1 MALATATKNP
11 DPPECWRDP
20 RRVSPLAR
28 RILAVNILALAILVG
43 GALVL
48 GRYQDRMIQTSLA
61 VLHTEARIF
70 AGALGEGAVA
80 GGQDGPRLDA
90 DLARRMVRRLVEP
103 TEVRTRLF
111 DADGQLVADSQD
123 VPAGASAGAAQD
135 PAKDGDEDQD
145 GTGLPPPSRWL
156 LHDLERLYETFAGRY
171 PRRDE
176 LPVFEED
183 GPSPPAARVAD
194 LARALAGQD
203 SVAPWTTR
211 GGGGLM
217 LTAAMP
223 VRHGERLVGALLL
236 TESGAGI
243 EAAVQS
249 VRVDILHGFGVA
261 LLVTVLLSLYL
272 AGTIVGPV
280 RRLALAADRV
290 RRGHG
295 RHREIPD
302 LTARGDEI
310 GDLSL
315 ALREMTAALWARMD
329 AIEHFAA
336 DVAHELKNP
345 LSSLRSAVETVARI
359 SDPAR
364 QRPLMAIIEDDVK
377 RLDRLISDI
386 AGASRIDAE
395 LSRAEAGPVD
405 LRAILG
411 MLVEIHA
418 ATSAD
423 EPGAVRLVAD
433 LAEGAELTVSGV
445 EGRLVQV
452 FQNLIA
458 NAVSFSP
465 AAGTVRLAARRDGTV
480 VEVTVADQGPGIPE
494 GKLEAIFDR
503 FYTERPAGEKFG
515 THSGLGLSI
524 SKQIIDA
531 HHGTIVA
538 TNREQNSGAIFTVRL
553 PVRG

>member
-1 MALATATKNP
+1 MASGTATKMAEP
-11 DPPECWRDP
+11 CEVWRDH
-20 RRVSPLAR
+20 RRLSPLAR
-28 RILAVNILALAILVG
+28 RILAVNLVALAILVG
-43 GALVL
+43 GAMVL
-48 GRYQDRMIQTSLA
+48 GRYQDRMIDTGLA
-61 VLHTEARIF
+61 ALHTEARIF

-80 GGQDGPRLDA
+80 GGGAEPRLDA
-90 DLARRMVRRLVEP
+90 DLAQRMVRRLVEP
-103 TEVRTRLF
+103 TEARTRLF
-111 DADGQLVADSQD
+111 DAAGQLIADSL
-123 VPAGASAGAAQD
+123 ASSAGAG
-135 PAKDGDEDQD
+135 PAAGDDDDKAE
-145 GTGLPPPSRWL
+145 LPPPSRWL
-156 LHDLERLYETFAGRY
+156 LHDLERLYELVAGTY
-171 PRRDE
+171 PHRDE
-176 LPVFEED
+176 LPVFEDDE
-183 GPSPPAARVAD
+183 PSALGGRAAD
-194 LARALAGQD
+194 LAQALAGQD
-203 SVAPWTTR
+203 AAAPRTTR
-211 GGGGLM
+211 DGRLV

-223 VRHGERLVGALLL
+223 VRHGQRLVGALLL

-249 VRVDILHGFGVA
+249 VRVDILHGFGAA

-272 AGTIVGPV
+272 ASTIVGPV

-315 ALREMTAALWARMD
+315 ALREMTGALWARMD
-329 AIEHFAA
+329 AIERFAA
-336 DVAHELKNP
+336 DVAHEIKNP
-345 LSSLRSAVETVARI
+345 LSSLRSAVETVARLK
-359 SDPAR
+359 DAEK

-386 AGASRIDAE
+386 ASASRVDAE
-395 LSRAEAGPVD
+395 LSRAEAEPVD
-405 LRAILG
+405 LRAILA

-418 ATSAD
+418 ATGVG
-423 EPGAVRLVAD
+423 GAEAVTLVAE
-433 LAEGAELTVSGV
+433 LPEGADLTVAGV

-465 AAGTVRLAARRDGTV
+465 PGGTVRLAARRDGGTV
-480 VEVTVADQGPGIPE
+480 EIAIADQGPGIPE
-494 GKLEAIFDR
+494 GKQEAIFDR

-524 SKQIIDA
+524 SRQIIDA
-531 HHGTIVA
+531 HHGTISAANVENEA
-538 TNREQNSGAIFTVRL
+538 GAVFTVRL
-553 PVRG
+553 PVRR

>member
-1 MALATATKNP
+1 MAEP
-11 DPPECWRDP
+11 CEVWRDH
-20 RRVSPLAR
+20 RRLSPLAR
-28 RILAVNILALAILVG
+28 RILAVNLVALAILVG
-43 GALVL
+43 GAMVL
-48 GRYQDRMIQTSLA
+48 GRYQDRMIDTGLA
-61 VLHTEARIF
+61 ALHTEARIF

-80 GGQDGPRLDA
+80 GGGAEPRLDA
-90 DLARRMVRRLVEP
+90 DLAQRMVRRLVEP
-103 TEVRTRLF
+103 TEARTRLF
-111 DADGQLVADSQD
+111 DAAGQLIADSL
-123 VPAGASAGAAQD
+123 ASSAGAG
-135 PAKDGDEDQD
+135 PAAGDDDDKAE
-145 GTGLPPPSRWL
+145 LPPPSRWL
-156 LHDLERLYETFAGRY
+156 LHDLERLYELVAGTY
-171 PRRDE
+171 PHRDE
-176 LPVFEED
+176 LPVFEDDE
-183 GPSPPAARVAD
+183 PSALGGRAAD
-194 LARALAGQD
+194 LAQALAGQD
-203 SVAPWTTR
+203 AAAPRTTR
-211 GGGGLM
+211 DGRLV

-223 VRHGERLVGALLL
+223 VRHGQRLVGALLL

-249 VRVDILHGFGVA
+249 VRVDILHGFGAA

-272 AGTIVGPV
+272 ASTIVGPV

-315 ALREMTAALWARMD
+315 ALREMTGALWARMD
-329 AIEHFAA
+329 AIERFAA
-336 DVAHELKNP
+336 DVAHEIKNP
-345 LSSLRSAVETVARI
+345 LSSLRSAVETVARLK
-359 SDPAR
+359 DAEK

-386 AGASRIDAE
+386 ASASRVDAE
-395 LSRAEAGPVD
+395 LSRAEAEPVD
-405 LRAILG
+405 LRAILA

-418 ATSAD
+418 ATGVG
-423 EPGAVRLVAD
+423 GAEAVTLVAE
-433 LAEGAELTVSGV
+433 LPEGADLTVAGV

-465 AAGTVRLAARRDGTV
+465 PGGTVRLAARRDGGTV
-480 VEVTVADQGPGIPE
+480 EIAIADQGPGIPE
-494 GKLEAIFDR
+494 GKQEAIFDR

-524 SKQIIDA
+524 SRQIIDA
-531 HHGTIVA
+531 HHGTISAANVENEA
-538 TNREQNSGAIFTVRL
+538 GAVFTVRL
-553 PVRG
+553 PVRR